1 MTNMEAYQF
10 ERGRY
15 DLYQSTANQRMACAP
30 TPAAREAVYQEG
42 ERIRARLDQLAD
54 QVRAER
60 NARPQMMNATATARR
75 YDAAICAVRC
85 AVFPSGVWLLTPQ
98 APPEHAAELARIERD
113 WSRATDDRQR
123 TRIAQQ
129 AEWLAETT
137 TGRNATPAKV
147 APVSVED
154 RYHAAVEYVRR
165 AIAAITPSILEFWE
179 RPAAEAK
186 TAPYRNELTR
196 IEARWSQAKN
206 AEERTTIA
214 HDAEL
219 LADHTQE
226 TMPGAPQ
233 DRQRTNLWKG
243 ETQQHAPAT
252 SYGKELGNTLMH
264 MQPSSAAPV
273 TTDEGATSWKKYAAA
288 AALGAGGLL
297 ALRAL
302 LK

>member
-1 MTNMEAYQF
+1 MNSMEAYQY

-15 DLYQSTANQRMACAP
+15 DLYRATQTQRMQCAP
-30 TPAAREAVYQEG
+30 TPAARERVWQEG
-42 ERIRARLDQLAD
+42 EEIRARMDQLAD
-54 QVRAER
+54 QVRAEQR
-60 NARPQMMNATATARR
+60 NARPYPSRAATARR

-85 AVFPSGVWLLTPQ
+85 AVFPSGVWLLQPA
-98 APPEHAAELARIERD
+98 APPEHAAELARVERD
-113 WSRATDDRQR
+113 WSRAGDERQR
-123 TRIAQQ
+123 AEVADR
-129 AEWLAETT
+129 AEWLAAAT
-137 TGRNATPAKV
+137 TGRNATPK
-147 APVSVED
+147 APPPSVED
-154 RYHAAVEYVRR
+154 RYHAATAYVHR
-165 AIAAITPSILEFWE
+165 AIAAITPSIIEFWE
-179 RPAAEAK
+179 RPAFETK
-186 TAPYRNELTR
+186 TAPYRNELQR

-206 AEERTTIA
+206 AEERAAVA

-243 ETQQHAPAT
+243 ETPQHAPAT
-252 SYGKELGNTLMH
+252 SFGKELGNTLTH
-264 MQPSSAAPV
+264 TQPSSAVPV
-273 TTDEGATSWKKYAAA
+273 TSDDGTSWKKYAAA